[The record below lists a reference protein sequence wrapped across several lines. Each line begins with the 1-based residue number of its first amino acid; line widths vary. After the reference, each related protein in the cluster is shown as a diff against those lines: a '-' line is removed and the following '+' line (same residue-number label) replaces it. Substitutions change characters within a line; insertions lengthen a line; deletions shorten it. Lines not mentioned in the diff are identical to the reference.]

1 MKKQTKQILA
11 LLLAI
16 CSVVT
21 FMMPTVFATGTL
33 EGASENVGEKE
44 YQFYLPEFKDKKL
57 ASLTAQIKE
66 GYEAGTYD
74 WRYEAAASGY
84 QFRLKDVHEGV
95 TADGGNSFHNAN
107 TESVVYYGG
116 GSQWFAVRIKSPGAG
131 EYDLTLTHGATNKG
145 GTSAKVYFVKASE
158 IDNKLGTNAAA
169 YAEAMSADPYQAN
182 GTSEVFTTYYDAVT
196 SAMAGKTPV
205 MTPNFYS
212 ASAAKDLTA
221 TGTFTFE
228 ADCEYV
234 MIVQSNGYSYI
245 ESLKATLVAEEP
257 PVETPEENREPK
269 HYQIYLSEFK
279 DRRLAEVLGQVKAG
293 YDAGTYDW
301 RYEAAA
307 SAYQFR
313 LKDVHEGVTANGGN
327 AFQNNATESLM
338 YYGGGNQWFAIRI
351 QSPGAGEYALTLTHG
366 AGNRGGNNGKV
377 FFVKASEIDNKL
389 GANAA
394 TYAEAMSADPYQNN
408 GADEAFTKYYETVT
422 GAMSGKTPVMTPNFY
437 AASATKDL
445 TATGTF
451 RFEANTEYV
460 MIVQSNGQS
469 FLESLDA
476 IPTVEEEDPT
486 ESTEATET
494 TESTESTETTESTEP
509 SQPKDDNDPSQHY
522 QIYLPEFKDRK
533 LSDVLANVKAGYESG
548 VYDWR
553 YEAAASAYQFRV
565 DGVDG
570 ASGNG
575 GNMFHNTSTESLL
588 YYGGGNQWFAIRI
601 KSPGAGKF
609 DLTLTYGA
617 HSKGGS
623 TGKVFF
629 IKASEIDDAL
639 GANVAAYAESM
650 SANPYQANG
659 TSEAFTAYYAAVT
672 AAMTGKTAVMKPN
685 FYNAEGYTKGKTSVG
700 RFTFEADTEYVM
712 IVQSNGHSFLNALDA
727 VPTPADAPELEETP
741 DESLNITFTEGVY
754 QFNIP
759 EYSSSYLYHYKTEEE
774 VGRPIMSSAIAKL
787 YDEGK
792 LNWCYTLSNGYSQ
805 FAGSYISATVGEGNY
820 LVFKIK
826 APGTGT
832 YELTYKH
839 LAINNEKSAT
849 YGDVHV
855 IPVVEGKDYLYIKG
869 EAASREPII
878 KTNYYAEETGVVTV
892 TGSYPAFEEGKEY
905 WICLGVADDDASK
918 SNSVRLYP
926 DSISMVR
933 TGEWAP
939 EPGNEPDD
947 GTVYQ
952 LFLEEYANQYLYHST
967 EDSVYDE
974 VAQKYANGSLN
985 WRFESVA
992 GNAYYQ
998 TKFLQLGTN
1007 KLGNAAIF
1015 RIKAPGTGTYKI
1027 TLKHYQNS
1035 DGKAV
1040 NEGSVYILPYE
1051 GYEGGLTHT
1060 EQINRLARA
1069 PIMTTSYQSEKPGTP
1084 RAEASGTYGF
1094 EAGKEYLVYIYG
1106 NDSADPN
1113 NTSPSSAYMYVD
1125 RLVMKRIGEYIPEE
1139 NNITLGG
1146 VAVESPVSVFS
1157 TNDNYLLTEVNGH
1170 DYLGIPAYGGT
1181 LMIYDLDEWRLLDEA
1196 YTDIETPRGAA
1207 ADHNGNYWL
1216 VGAALTMYCYNP
1228 YTMSGFSTPKFLVG
1242 GSAHAMACGDDGYLY
1257 FGCHATTGSTI
1268 FRVDPN
1274 NTTAEKASYTSWP
1287 TPTWGKYVGDIHQE
1301 GDYVYA
1307 AVSGDDRH
1315 ELQIYNKY
1323 TGKLEASYDITEGM
1337 GTTRYLTGMDFL
1349 EPGILALCTPY
1360 ALTVFNTETRE
1371 FITAEEFGVSNPV
1384 YRGVSEVRD
1393 GKSYFVTMQDGLCE
1407 YDLETNRATI
1417 LGGEFSTNKTRL
1429 RGKDKNF
1436 VTIDDSRL
1444 PNPCLVTYGGMSED
1458 GLNLYCYNIEEKRVI
1473 TLIGLVDRSYAYGQN
1488 LHSIAN
1494 GLPGSGEIY
1503 FGAAYDAPVGVYNT
1517 NTQEFS
1523 RQFSTNGQSDSFLV
1537 YKDTM
1542 YIGEYNLCTLTQMKD
1557 GKAISLFRLND
1568 EHKIFDQARIHTI
1581 TAGDDKVFV
1590 GTVPHVYR
1598 NGGLIAWYDLE
1609 SELTYVV
1616 TGPKPEDVYYTKASQ
1631 VMPTYT
1637 WYSAVTHEEVD
1648 FSKEF
1653 DQDTNG
1659 DGVCEYFLGPIPLQS
1674 ITKLVYRDGLL
1685 FGISAPRGGS
1695 GAIDPVDENAKIFV
1709 YDVENMKMLKVIDL
1723 RQYVSGLP
1731 EKLLYF
1737 ATLAADPDIDNKY
1750 WFIFSETLMS
1760 FTYDRDTNQF
1770 KFKVELEFDRTTQ
1783 WDGARTTRTR
1793 DIIFKDGYMY
1803 FCFDKIGGFVKVN
1816 KENPKDYVQLLS
1828 NFKNINEIPIVYVL
1842 GEDGDLYYLTGDTNM
1857 YVLNLDVTEEELLEA
1872 QAVQDAID
1880 LISETVTLEDRE
1892 AIEAARIA
1900 WDTMDPANQP
1910 YVNNYQKL
1918 VNAEVELLK
1927 YRVDALGENIT
1938 LDQEQEL
1945 KDIGNDYRALTLSQ
1959 RMQINYLKVSKAES
1973 QMSLLVADRL
1983 VKRIAALGEIT
1994 LEKVD
1999 EVRDARAEFMAL
2011 SRYERTL
2018 ITNIEI
2024 LNAAESTIMRLT
2036 LQRNEADAVI
2046 KKINDIGFVFFN
2058 FSAVSEAR
2066 RAYDKLDDATKAL
2079 VDNYGTLVAAEV
2091 LIVAEC
2097 VITVAIIGGGAVVC
2111 VVPKF
2116 RKKIFNKKAKAE

>member
-1 MKKQTKQILA
+1 MKKQTKQLIA
-11 LLLAI
+11 LIMAI
-16 CSVVT
+16 CSVIT
-21 FMMPTVFATGTL
+21 FMMPTVFATGAQD
-33 EGASENVGEKE
+33 GASETNGVVE
-44 YQFYLPEFKDKKL
+44 YQFYIPELKDKKL
-57 ASLTAQIKE
+57 ANVAASIKD
-66 GYEAGTYD
+66 GYESGIYD

-84 QFRLKDVHEGV
+84 QFRLKDVHPGV
-95 TADGGNSFHNAN
+95 SSDGGNSFHNGY
-107 TESVVYYGG
+107 TESVQYYGG
-116 GSQWFAVRIKSPGAG
+116 GSQWFAVRIQSPGAG
-131 EYDLTLTHGATNKG
+131 EYDLTFTHGATTKG
-145 GTSAKVYFVKASE
+145 GNTGKVFLVKASE
-158 IDNKLGTNAAA
+158 IDNKLGANAAA
-169 YAEAMSADPYQAN
+169 YATAMNQDPYQEN
-182 GTSEVFTTYYDAVT
+182 GESEIFKAYKNAVEE
-196 SAMAGKTPV
+196 AFAGDTPV
-205 MTPNFYS
+205 MTPNFK
-212 ASAAKDLTA
+212 ATENQKDLTA

-228 ADCEYV
+228 AGIEYV
-234 MIVQSNGYSYI
+234 MIVQSNGYSYM
-245 ESLKATLVAEEP
+245 ESLKATPVAEEP
-257 PVETPEENREPK
+257 PAETPEENREPK

-279 DRRLAEVLGQVKAG
+279 DRRLAEILGQVKVG

-327 AFQNNATESLM
+327 TFQNNATESLM

-366 AGNRGGNNGKV
+366 AGDRGGNNGKV

-394 TYAEAMSADPYQNN
+394 AYAESMSADPYQTN
-408 GADEAFTKYYETVT
+408 GADEAFTKYYEAVT
-422 GAMSGKTPVMTPNFY
+422 GAMAGKTPVMTPNFY

-445 TATGTF
+445 TATGVFT
-451 RFEANTEYV
+451 FEAGVEYV

-469 FLESLDA
+469 FLEALDA

-486 ESTEATET
+486 ESTEATEA
-494 TESTESTETTESTEP
+494 TEATETTESTEP
-509 SQPKDDNDPSQHY
+509 SQPEEDTDPSQHY
-522 QIYLPEFKDRK
+522 QIYLPEFKDQK
-533 LSDVLANVKAGYESG
+533 LSDVLATVKAGYDSG

-570 ASGNG
+570 ATGNG
-575 GNMFHNTSTESLL
+575 GNMFHNTSTESLM
-588 YYGGGNQWFAIRI
+588 YYGGGSQWFAIRI
-601 KSPGAGKF
+601 QSPGAGRY

-617 HSKGGS
+617 SDKGGS
-623 TGKVFF
+623 ISKVFF
-629 IKASEIDDAL
+629 VKASEIENAL
-639 GANVAAYAESM
+639 GANAAAYAESM

-659 TSEAFTAYYAAVT
+659 TGEAFTAYYAAIT
-672 AAMTGKTAVMKPN
+672 GAIKGKTAVIKPN
-685 FYNAEGYTKGKTSVG
+685 FYNAEGYTKGVTSVG

-727 VPTPADAPELEETP
+727 VPTPADAPDLEETP
-741 DESLNITFTEGVY
+741 EDSLNITVTEGVY
-754 QFNIP
+754 QFSIP
-759 EYSSSYLYHYKTEEE
+759 AYSGSYLYHYRTEEE
-774 VGRPIMSSAIAKL
+774 LGESIMSDSLAKL
-787 YDEGK
+787 YDAGK

-826 APGTGT
+826 SPGTGT
-832 YELTYKH
+832 YQLTYNH
-839 LAINNEKSAT
+839 MVIGNEKSGT
-849 YGDVHV
+849 YGDVIV
-855 IPVVEGKDYLYIKG
+855 VPVAEGKDYSYIKG
-869 EAASREPII
+869 EAGTRTPII
-878 KTNYYAEETGVVTV
+878 ITNYNGEESKVASV
-892 TGSYPAFEEGKEY
+892 TGTYTAFEEGKEY
-905 WICLGVADDDASK
+905 WICLGVGDDDNSK
-918 SNSVRLYP
+918 SSSLRLYP
-926 DSISMVR
+926 ISISMER

-939 EPGNEPDD
+939 EPGHEPDD
-947 GTVYQ
+947 GVVYQ
-952 LFLEEYANQYLYHST
+952 LFQEDYVSKYLFHSA
-967 EDSVYDE
+967 ENSVYDE
-974 VAQKYANGSLN
+974 VANRYANGSLN

-998 TKFLQLGTN
+998 PKFLQLGTN

-1027 TLKHYQNS
+1027 TLKHYLNS

-1051 GYEGGLTHT
+1051 EGLTHG
-1060 EQINRLARA
+1060 ENINRLARA
-1069 PIMTTSYQSEKPGTP
+1069 PIMTTSYQGTKPGTP

-1113 NTSPSSAYMYVD
+1113 NTSPSSTYMYVD
-1125 RLVMKRIGEYIPEE
+1125 RLVMKWIGDYVPTD

-1146 VAVESPVSVFS
+1146 IAVESPVSVFS
-1157 TNDNYLLTEVNGH
+1157 TNDNVLLSEVNGH
-1170 DYLGIPAYGGT
+1170 DYMGIPAYGGT

-1196 YTDIETPRGAA
+1196 YTNIETPRGAA
-1207 ADHNGNYWL
+1207 ADHNGNYWI

-1228 YTMSGFSTPKFLVG
+1228 YTMTGFTTPKFLTG
-1242 GSAHAMACGDDGYLY
+1242 GSTHAMACGDDGYLY
-1257 FGCHATTGSTI
+1257 FGCHATTGATI

-1274 NTTAEKASYTSWP
+1274 NTTAEKATYTSWP

-1315 ELQIYNKY
+1315 ELQIFNKY
-1323 TGKLEASYDITEGM
+1323 TGALVASYDITEGM
-1337 GTTRYLTGMDFL
+1337 GSTRYLTGMDFL

-1393 GKSYFVTMQDGLCE
+1393 GKSYFVTLQDGLCE
-1407 YDLETNRATI
+1407 YDLETNKATI

-1436 VTIDDSRL
+1436 VTIDDTRL

-1494 GLPGSGEIY
+1494 GLPGTGEIY
-1503 FGAAYDAPVGVYNT
+1503 FGAAFDAPVGVYNT
-1517 NTQEFS
+1517 DTQEFS
-1523 RQFSTNGQSDSFLV
+1523 RQFATNGQSDSFLV

-1598 NGGLIAWYDLE
+1598 NGGLIAWYDLAT
-1609 SELTYVV
+1609 ELTYVV
-1616 TGPKPEDVYYTKASQ
+1616 TGSNPEDVYYTKASQ

-1674 ITKLVYRDGLL
+1674 ITKLAYRDGLL

-1695 GAIDPVDENAKIFV
+1695 GAIDPADENAKIFV

-1723 RQYVSGLP
+1723 RQHISGLP

-1737 ATLAADPDIDNKY
+1737 ATLAADPDVDNKY

-1760 FTYDRDTNQF
+1760 FTYDRDTNKF
-1770 KFKVELEFDRTTQ
+1770 NFKVELEFDRTTQ

-1842 GEDGDLYYLTGDTNM
+1842 GEDGDLYYLTGDTNL
-1857 YVLNLDVTEEELLEA
+1857 YVLNLDVTEEELAEA

-1880 LISETVTLEDRE
+1880 LISETVTLADRE
-1892 AIEAARIA
+1892 AIDAARIA

-1918 VNAEVELLK
+1918 VDAEVELLK
-1927 YRVDALGENIT
+1927 YRVDALGETIT

-1945 KDIGNDYRALTLSQ
+1945 KDIGNDYRALTLKQ

-1973 QMSLLVADRL
+1973 QMSILVAGRL
-1983 VKRIAALGEIT
+1983 VEQIDAIGVVT
-1994 LEKVD
+1994 LEK
-1999 EVRDARAEFMAL
+1999 EAQVRAARTAFMSL

-2018 ITNIEI
+2018 ITNIDI
-2024 LNAAESTIMRLT
+2024 LNQAESTLT
-2036 LQRNEADAVI
+2036 LLLLQRSEADAVM
-2046 KKINDIGFVFFN
+2046 KKIKDIGFVFFGDGAKI
-2058 FSAVSEAR
+2058 SAAR
-2066 RAYDKLDDATKAL
+2066 KAYDKLSEDAKAL
-2079 VDNYGTLVAAEV
+2079 VENYGTLVAAEIILV
-2091 LIVAEC
+2091 AEYVIIVAAAAC
-2097 VITVAIIGGGAVVC
+2097 GVLYAIPAT
-2111 VVPKF
+2111 
-2116 RKKIFNKKAKAE
+2116 RAKIFKKKEEATE